1 MSSLDC
7 PIYKLNNLI
16 TKDFNGL
23 KNRVKEIVDKKYDT
37 SKEIENFTKKYY
49 RNQSGGNS
57 FDLIKDIIAQSL

>member
-16 TKDFNGL
+16 KNDSDGL
-23 KNRVKEIVDKKYDT
+23 KDRIKEIVDEKYDT
-37 SKEIENFTKKYY
+37 SQEIENLTNKYLKSQSD
-49 RNQSGGNS
+49 RNG